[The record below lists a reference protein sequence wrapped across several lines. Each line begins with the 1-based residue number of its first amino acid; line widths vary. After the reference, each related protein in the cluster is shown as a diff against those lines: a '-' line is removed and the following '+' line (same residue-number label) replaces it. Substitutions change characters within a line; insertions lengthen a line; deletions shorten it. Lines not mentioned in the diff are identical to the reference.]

1 MDMKKETQEKIQE
14 LQLLEQNTQSFM
26 MQKQQFQVQLM
37 EVESALKEVSK
48 GKESYKIIGN
58 IMVKSEKEKLEED
71 LEQKKEMFG
80 LRIKN
85 IEKQE
90 ERLKEKAVKLQ
101 EEVMK
106 EMKGK

>member
-1 MDMKKETQEKIQE
+1 MKKETQEKIQE